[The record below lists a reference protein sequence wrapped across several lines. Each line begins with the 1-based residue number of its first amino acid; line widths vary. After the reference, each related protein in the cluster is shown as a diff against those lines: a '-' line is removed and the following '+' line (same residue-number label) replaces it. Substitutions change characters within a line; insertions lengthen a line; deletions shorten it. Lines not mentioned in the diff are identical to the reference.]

1 MKMKYLLTLIFLSCI
16 ILVHGQP
23 SFQIIFPTEGRNEV
37 GGSIIEDSQ
46 GNYLAYGSCMG
57 DIELVLQGMIWKIG
71 PTGDTISKVIVFG
84 DSASVICYV
93 TQIENGNYKA
103 VGWIGSD
110 INEAHNLLVLELDA
124 SLNILSRKDIELPG
138 IQAVT
143 TFIMKKHLQ
152 SYYLFLGNYGLQ
164 SNPPNLND
172 PYFVKLNSN
181 FDTVCTRRY
190 SINGNQQCHEMLFS
204 PDGSQLWLL
213 SEAYFPELVTGCLVQ
228 LVIYDTLFNYERV
241 KTLNRTDMM
250 GLSKAKWITDS
261 TFLLAYNYRKY
272 RSTQQNIAIAETD
285 SSFLFTDYTLIG
297 AQDTIDY
304 IGFGNALDF
313 NSPDSIHYVGTKNII
328 PDFWSPHPSW
338 IRVGMLN
345 RQLEPVYE
353 RFYGGDARYWAFSI
367 LSTRDG
373 GAFVSASRYDHNQHS
388 NYNDVFFMKL
398 NNQGL
403 ITMSSHP
410 DLCPLLPAVV
420 YPNPAKEM
428 LFVDLSWGKANCSI
442 NDMTGRE
449 LKQVSLRNGKNS
461 INVANLPPG
470 IYLIVLKGRQ
480 NEEFTQKIIIQQ

>member
-1 MKMKYLLTLIFLSCI
+1 MKNVLIIIMLLYAGHLF
-16 ILVHGQP
+16 GQN
-23 SFQIIFPTEGRNEV
+23 SFQVWFSSSGKNEV
-37 GGSIIEDSQ
+37 GSRILEDNQ
-46 GNYLAYGSCMG
+46 GNYLIAGSFNRIA
-57 DIELVLQGMIWKIG
+57 DPVQQGVIWRIS
-71 PTGDTISKVIVFG
+71 PTGDTLSKTFVFG
-84 DSASVICYV
+84 DSVNWFTNIE
-93 TQIENGNYKA
+93 QLENGNYRLL
-103 VGWIGSD
+103 GPIGTS
-110 INEAHNLLVLELDA
+110 ILTCNKLLSLELDA
-124 SLNILSRKDIELPG
+124 ELNIVNRKEVTLPG
-138 IQAVT
+138 IQTISTSV
-143 TFIMKKHLQ
+143 IKKHLE
-152 SYYLFLGNYGLQ
+152 SYYLFLGDYGLG

-190 SINGNQQCHEMLFS
+190 SINGNQVCYDMLFS

-213 SEAYFPELVTGCLVQ
+213 SEAYFPELITYGSVQ
-228 LVIYDTLFNYERV
+228 LVVYDTLFNFERV
-241 KTLNRTDMM
+241 KTLIRTDMM
-250 GLSKAKWITDS
+250 GFSKAKWITDS
-261 TFLLAYNYRKY
+261 TFLLAYNYKNW
-272 RSTQQNIAIAETD
+272 TANQNEIAITETD
-285 SSFLFTDYTLIG
+285 SAFMFTDYTLIG
-297 AQDTIDY
+297 ASDSIDG
-304 IGFGNALDF
+304 IGYASALDF
-313 NSPDSIHYVGTKNII
+313 ISPDSIQYVGTKNLISAI
-328 PDFWSPHPSW
+328 WPGQPSW

-353 RFYGGDARYWAFSI
+353 RFYGGDAYYRAYSI

-373 GAFVSASRYDHNQHS
+373 GAFVSATRYDHNQHN

-403 ITMSSHP
+403 VTMSSHP

>member
-1 MKMKYLLTLIFLSCI
+1 MKYLLTLIFLSCI
-16 ILVHGQP
+16 VFLHGQP
-23 SFQIIFPTEGRNEV
+23 SFQILFPTPGKNEV
-37 GGSIIEDSQ
+37 GGRIIEDNE
-46 GNYLAYGSCMG
+46 GNYLACGSGMN
-57 DIELVLQGMIWKIG
+57 DTEFLLQGMIWKIST
-71 PTGDTISKVIVFG
+71 TGDTLSKVITFG
-84 DSASVICYV
+84 DSRSVIGYI
-93 TQIENGNYKA
+93 TPIENGNYKA
-103 VGWIGSD
+103 IGWICSD
-110 INEAHNLLVLELDA
+110 INESYKLMVLELNANLD
-124 SLNILSRKDIELPG
+124 IICKKEIELPG
-138 IQAVT
+138 IQT
-143 TFIMKKHLQ
+143 ISNFRMEKHLE
-152 SYYLFLGNYGLQ
+152 SYYLFLGDYGLG

-190 SINGNQQCHEMLFS
+190 SINGNQQCHQMLFS

-228 LVIYDTLFNYERV
+228 LVIYDTLFNFEGV
-241 KTLNRTDMM
+241 KTINRIDMM

-261 TFLLAYNYRKY
+261 TFLLAYNNRKY
-272 RSTQQNIAIAETD
+272 RLTQEEIAITETD
-285 SSFLFTDYTLIG
+285 SAFLFTDYTLIG
-297 AQDTIDY
+297 APDTIDY
-304 IGFGNALDF
+304 IGFGYTLDF
-313 NSPDSIHYVGTKNII
+313 NSSDSIHYVGTKNMI
-328 PDFWSPHPSW
+328 PDFWPRQPSW

-353 RFYGGDARYWAFSI
+353 RFYGGDANYRAYSI

-373 GAFVSASRYDHNQHS
+373 GAFVSATRYDHNQHN

-403 ITMSSHP
+403 VTMSSHP

-470 IYLIVLKGRQ
+470 IYLIVLKGQQ